1 MMSMRSSDLDEKWH
15 SLLERLAKDAS
26 EMPTSREHT
35 GAPSCGRRRS
45 DKARK
50 VRLSFAIDRAIV
62 PL

>member
-1 MMSMRSSDLDEKWH
+1 MMSTRSSDLDEKWH
-15 SLLERLAKDAS
+15 SFVGRLAKEAS

-35 GAPSCGRRRS
+35 EAPSCGRRRS

-50 VRLSFAIDRAIV
+50 VRLSDTIDRAIV